1 MKFLFAV
8 LAIFVVALPCAWTKL
23 ELDAGPSF
31 NVIDYGATGNGQTD
45 DSQAFLKA
53 WKDACNA
60 SYGTATLLIP
70 KEKTFMLQPVLFRGP
85 CKPPTVHI
93 KPFEEDGVLLLML
106 KRVAAALRSKCV
118 AVWAKLAAGFEKKWS
133 SREPSLPQTRLRLG
147 NCQKVQGW
155 HGFVLGT

>member
-93 KPFEEDGVLLLML
+93 KVTSNSFHILL
-106 KRVAAALRSKCV
+106 KKIQKKVFHQKNILRK
-118 AVWAKLAAGFEKKWS
+118 
-133 SREPSLPQTRLRLG
+133 
-147 NCQKVQGW
+147 
-155 HGFVLGT
+155 